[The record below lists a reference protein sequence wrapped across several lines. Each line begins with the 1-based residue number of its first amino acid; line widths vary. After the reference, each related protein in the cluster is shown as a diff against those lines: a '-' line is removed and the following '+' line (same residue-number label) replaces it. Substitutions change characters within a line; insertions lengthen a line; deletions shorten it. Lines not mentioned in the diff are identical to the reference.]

1 MKKNTI
7 IVIILFISCIQA
19 FCQEVDTA
27 NMVTITVK
35 KSRLPLRC
43 IYSHSNTIYANVTNI
58 LAINYPDSAV
68 GNYEIETEL
77 GYIHNMKR
85 GKFMVVKHNPGG
97 LTVTV
102 WKDSSNGTRKM
113 VGSQEFTVMRLP
125 NASITVEGN
134 IVDTTVSITS
144 LLQNPE
150 LGLVFGDFTPMDDI
164 CSIKSFDIKIGSQ
177 EYHSESNTMT
187 YDMLNAIVKAKGTM
201 LFENVQAYVN
211 SGDNMDQTL
220 SKDKKQRLLT
230 EKFYLV
236 EKESKPIQLMR

>member
-1 MKKNTI
+1 MLRKVTL
-7 IVIILFISCIQA
+7 LFLFSTSTLFA
-19 FCQEVDTA
+19 FGQDTA

-97 LTVTV
+97 LVITV
-102 WKDSSNGTRKM
+102 WKDSSNGTRRQ
-113 VGSQEFTVMRLP
+113 VAAQEFKVKPLP
-125 NASITVEGN
+125 NASIVAAGN
-134 IVDTTVSITS
+134 IIDTSVSIND

-150 LGLVFGDFTPMDDI
+150 LGLVFGDFTPMDSI
-164 CSIKSFDIKIGSQ
+164 CSIKSFDIKIDSS

-187 YDMLNAIVKAKGTM
+187 YEMLNAIVKTKGTI
-201 LFENVQAYVN
+201 LFENVEAYIN
-211 SGDNMDQTL
+211 SGDNMEQGV
-220 SKDKKQRLLT
+220 SKDKKQRTLT

-236 EKESKPIQLMR
+236 EEKSKPIQLMR